1 MNDEEII
8 EHINN
13 EIFKNEINKEK
24 KAKPHIF
31 NNKKNN
37 NECSNL
43 LRLAINTEKE
53 LLVMPY
59 PKEKQKKNKTLNEI
73 GIANG
78 IYYPTT
84 NIIKGILSEKD
95 NYKVIIRGEDENK
108 YNAKKNNITSKNN
121 IYIKNAK
128 HKNYFLD
135 MLIVCIFFLC

>member
-1 MNDEEII
+1 MNDEKII

-24 KAKPHIF
+24 KRNLIF
-31 NNKKNN
+31 SIIKRIIMNARIY
-37 NECSNL
+37 L
-43 LRLAINTEKE
+43 DQQLIQLKE

-59 PKEKQKKNKTLNEI
+59 PKEKQKKNKILNEI

-95 NYKVIIRGEDENK
+95 NYKVIIRGEVENK
-108 YNAKKNNITSKNN
+108 YNAKKNNITSKNY

-135 MLIVCIFFLC
+135 MLIV

>member
-1 MNDEEII
+1 MNDEKII

-13 EIFKNEINKEK
+13 EIFKNVNNKEK

-84 NIIKGILSEKD
+84 NIIKGILSEKYY
-95 NYKVIIRGEDENK
+95 YKVIIRGEDENK

-135 MLIVCIFFLC
+135 MLIVCILFLY